1 MSILHITKDNYESEV
16 LSSPVPV
23 LLDFFATWCGPC
35 RMLAPVLEELAA
47 ENPGFRIA
55 KVDVDE
61 NPELARQFGIMTV
74 PTLVVMKDGE
84 PVRRAS
90 GVRPKAALLAL
101 VYGE

>member
-1 MSILHITKDNYESEV
+1 MALYHVTEETYTAEV
-16 LSSPVPV
+16 ENSALPV
-23 LLDFFATWCGPC
+23 LIDFFATWCGPC

-61 NPELARQFGIMTV
+61 NPELARRFGIMTV